1 MKIILNQDVANL
13 GEEGDIVV
21 VKAGYAR
28 NYLLPKGLAVL
39 HNKANLAIFA
49 SRAEAIEKRK
59 ALKRKESASLRDK
72 LSELELKIVLPAGE
86 SGRLFGSV
94 TSQMVQNEL
103 AKLGYE
109 IERKKIEVPT
119 HTIKMTGTYTV
130 HVRLYEGDVADIKLV
145 VASESVEKAKAAQQ
159 AKEAAEAAKAAEKAA
174 AEEAAAAEAE
184 AAAAAE
190 KVVEEEVVAAEETE
204 EADEETVTE
213 EDNE

>member
-39 HNKANLAIFA
+39 HTKANLAIFA

-59 ALKRKESASLRDK
+59 ELKRKESASLRDK
-72 LSELELKIVLPAGE
+72 LSELELKIVVTAGE

-94 TSQMVQNEL
+94 TNQMVQNEL

-174 AEEAAAAEAE
+174 AEAAAAE
-184 AAAAAE
+184 AAAAAAE
-190 KVVEEEVVAAEETE
+190 EAVEEEEAAEEAE
-204 EADEETVTE
+204 EAAEEAVPE

>member
-39 HNKANLAIFA
+39 HTKANLAIFA
-49 SRAEAIEKRK
+49 SRAEANEKRK
-59 ALKRKESASLRDK
+59 ELKRKESASLRDR
-72 LSELELKIVLPAGE
+72 LGELELKIVLPAGE

-94 TSQMVQNEL
+94 TNQMVQNEL

-174 AEEAAAAEAE
+174 AEAAAAE
-184 AAAAAE
+184 AAAAAAE
-190 KVVEEEVVAAEETE
+190 EAVEEEEAAEEAE
-204 EADEETVTE
+204 EAAEEAVPE

>member
-39 HNKANLAIFA
+39 HTKANLAIFA

-59 ALKRKESASLRDK
+59 ELKRKESASLRDR
-72 LSELELKIVLPAGE
+72 LGELELKIVLPAGE

-94 TSQMVQNEL
+94 TNQMVQNEL

-159 AKEAAEAAKAAEKAA
+159 AKEATEAAKAAEKAA
-174 AEEAAAAEAE
+174 AEAAAAE
-184 AAAAAE
+184 AAAAAAE
-190 KVVEEEVVAAEETE
+190 EAVEEEEAAEEAE
-204 EADEETVTE
+204 EAAEEAVPE

>member
-39 HNKANLAIFA
+39 HTKANLAIFA

-59 ALKRKESASLRDK
+59 ELKRKESASLRDR
-72 LSELELKIVLPAGE
+72 LGELELKIVLPAGE

-94 TSQMVQNEL
+94 TNQMVQNEL

-174 AEEAAAAEAE
+174 AEAAAAE
-184 AAAAAE
+184 AAAAAAE
-190 KVVEEEVVAAEETE
+190 EAVEEEEAAEEAE
-204 EADEETVTE
+204 EAAEEAVPE

>member
-1 MKIILNQDVANL
+1 NL

-39 HNKANLAIFA
+39 HTKANLAIFA

-59 ALKRKESASLRDK
+59 ELKRKESASLRDR
-72 LSELELKIVLPAGE
+72 LGELELKIVLPAGE

-94 TSQMVQNEL
+94 TNQMVQNEL

-174 AEEAAAAEAE
+174 AEAAAAE
-184 AAAAAE
+184 AAAAAA
-190 KVVEEEVVAAEETE
+190 EEAEEAAEE
-204 EADEETVTE
+204 AVPE

>member
-39 HNKANLAIFA
+39 HTKANLAIFA

-59 ALKRKESASLRDK
+59 ELKRKESASLRDR
-72 LSELELKIVLPAGE
+72 LGELELKIVLPAVE

-94 TSQMVQNEL
+94 TNQMVQNEL

-159 AKEAAEAAKAAEKAA
+159 AKEATEAAKAAEKAA
-174 AEEAAAAEAE
+174 AEAAAAE
-184 AAAAAE
+184 AAAAAAE
-190 KVVEEEVVAAEETE
+190 EAVEEEEAAEEAE
-204 EADEETVTE
+204 EAAEEAVPE

>member
-39 HNKANLAIFA
+39 HTKANLAIFA

-59 ALKRKESASLRDK
+59 ELKRKESASLRDR
-72 LSELELKIVLPAGE
+72 LGELELKIVLPAGE

-94 TSQMVQNEL
+94 TNQMVQNEL

-174 AEEAAAAEAE
+174 AEAAAAE
-184 AAAAAE
+184 AAAAAA
-190 KVVEEEVVAAEETE
+190 EEAEEAAEE
-204 EADEETVTE
+204 AVPE

>member
-1 MKIILNQDVANL
+1 M
-13 GEEGDIVV
+13 
-21 VKAGYAR
+21 
-28 NYLLPKGLAVL
+28 AVL

-72 LSELELKIVLPAGE
+72 LSELELKIVVTAGE

-94 TSQMVQNEL
+94 TNQMVQNEL

-174 AEEAAAAEAE
+174 AEAAAAE
-184 AAAAAE
+184 AAAAAAE
-190 KVVEEEVVAAEETE
+190 EAVEEEEAAEEAE
-204 EADEETVTE
+204 EAAEEAVPE